1 MPHRTHKK
9 AASLPFSH
17 TITLALLL
25 LLAIHT
31 VPVASAPGVPDAD
44 SRVLEH
50 LPSRASAPLARE
62 LRELRAA
69 QARDPENVD
78 TAVRLARRYFDLA
91 SAEGDP
97 RYVGYAEAVIQP
109 LSKRATPDASV
120 LLIRALLR
128 QYRHE
133 FAPALADLDSVLK
146 LEPQNTEAMLWQFAL
161 HLVQADY
168 ERAKASCANAAPH
181 ATRLSATACM
191 AVIDSING
199 KSRDAYASLSAAMA
213 RHPTQDIEYRQ
224 WAMTRQGEMALRLG
238 DRKLAEKHFKEAIA
252 TGYTDGFVLA
262 AYADLLLEDKR
273 HAEVIALL
281 KRWVASDIL
290 LLRLAIA
297 EDAAG
302 MPEAANHRKALA
314 ERFAAAALRGDKLH
328 QQEEARF
335 ELELQHDAA
344 RALVHAADNWKRQR
358 EPRDALVLMQAA
370 LAAGKPEA
378 ARPALDWMSRT
389 GYEEP
394 RYRAFAKPLGG
405 TPDGA
410 AEKSVR

>member
-1 MPHRTHKK
+1 MDN
-9 AASLPFSH
+9 A
-17 TITLALLL
+17 
-25 LLAIHT
+25 
-31 VPVASAPGVPDAD
+31 
-44 SRVLEH
+44 VLER
-50 LPSRASAPLARE
+50 LPTRASDPLARE

-69 QARDPENVD
+69 QARDPDNVD

-133 FAPALADLDSVLK
+133 FAPALADLDAVLK

-168 ERAKASCANAAPH
+168 ARARTSCANAAPH
-181 ATRLSATACM
+181 ATRLSATACT

-199 KSRDAYASLSAAMA
+199 KSRDAYAALSAAMA
-213 RHPTQDIEYRQ
+213 RYPTPDVEYRQ
-224 WAMTRQGEMALRLG
+224 WAMTRQGEMALRFG

-252 TGYTDGFVLA
+252 TGFTDGFVLA

-273 HAEVIALL
+273 AAEVIALL

-297 EDAAG
+297 AEAAG
-302 MPEAANHRKALA
+302 APEAANHLKALA

-335 ELELQHDAA
+335 ELELRHDAA

-378 ARPALDWMSRT
+378 AKPALDWMSRT
-389 GYEEP
+389 GYEEA
-394 RYRAFAKPLGG
+394 RYRALAKALGD
-405 TPDGA
+405 TPA
-410 AEKSVR
+410 AAAAAAAGKPAR

>member
-1 MPHRTHKK
+1 MHLHLLRP
-9 AASLPFSH
+9 ACAGLLC
-17 TITLALLL
+17 LALGTA
-25 LLAIHT
+25 LA
-31 VPVASAPGVPDAD
+31 APFIPATDD
-44 SRVLEH
+44 QVLER
-50 LPSRASAPLARE
+50 LPIKPGDPVARE
-62 LRELRAA
+62 LRTLRVAA
-69 QARDPENVD
+69 AARPDDPANGE
-78 TAVRLARRYFDLA
+78 ALARRYFDLA

-302 MPEAANHRKALA
+302 APEAANHRKALA